1 MGMDSDDL
9 LSRLFPG
16 RAIRPGTPEFP
27 YKEILRRQPDFFT
40 RLHLKRA
47 LAEFRFSHRRSE
59 SYLAFQLFHPSV
71 ILNYNLDGL
80 ASDLCDR
87 RHRVIAAHHT
97 VAHRYGSPEV
107 AEVLTSVRDFNR
119 PVPSDD
125 ILLCAQSSYTDFQ
138 LQRRLSE
145 AMRST
150 PHFVALIGYSFGRNG
165 SAYDDHV
172 SWDFFCRT
180 FHKFPGNIYVI
191 EPKPDGLQ
199 AHIAE
204 ATKSKNVFGVRA
216 YWNILAHTF
225 MEASGD
231 RPGRRSL
238 HYACEQL
245 LDTFGDRVIFP
256 R

>member
-97 VAHRYGSPEV
+97 VAHRYGSPEA
-107 AEVLTSVRDFNR
+107 AEFLHQCGSLIGLFSLIIFCFVPLSPTLTFNY
-119 PVPSDD
+119 S
-125 ILLCAQSSYTDFQ
+125 AGY
-138 LQRRLSE
+138 QRR
-145 AMRST
+145 
-150 PHFVALIGYSFGRNG
+150 
-165 SAYDDHV
+165 
-172 SWDFFCRT
+172 
-180 FHKFPGNIYVI
+180 
-191 EPKPDGLQ
+191 
-199 AHIAE
+199 
-204 ATKSKNVFGVRA
+204 
-216 YWNILAHTF
+216 
-225 MEASGD
+225 
-231 RPGRRSL
+231 
-238 HYACEQL
+238 
-245 LDTFGDRVIFP
+245 
-256 R
+256 